1 MPKFE
6 RGDILEYVS
15 SPYSIEPRI
24 GSIAIVE
31 ECASPY
37 EGVIVRWISPAWEI
51 DQPGTIAV
59 GILTS
64 VFKRLTRASL

>member
-31 ECASPY
+31 EASPY
-37 EGVIVRWISPAWEI
+37 DDMVVRWISPAWEI
-51 DQPGTIAV
+51 DQPGTIAA

>member
-31 ECASPY
+31 EASPY
-37 EGVIVRWISPAWEI
+37 DDMVVRWISPAWEI